1 MPCIPEIKTYLI
13 TFKNELQN
21 SRTMLRTSQSQS
33 FKELTPALAEESG
46 AETHTGEV
54 DETKEGELE

>member
-1 MPCIPEIKTYLI
+1 
-13 TFKNELQN
+13 
-21 SRTMLRTSQSQS
+21 MLRTSQSQS